1 MDMNLPAAE
10 NPPSSR
16 FLVGLAAG
24 AGIVLLLIAGFVLL
38 SRGPG
43 GAKGGGEA
51 PAQLPFGAAEQAYA
65 AQIRFSALQLSQ
77 ATNML
82 HQQFTYVVGSAS
94 NAGTRSVRGIEVTVE
109 FHDLIQQLVLRDTVR
124 VFPQAAGPLA
134 PGQERA
140 FQLTFEGVPSSWNQ
154 QAPSI
159 RVSGLDLQ

>member
-1 MDMNLPAAE
+1 MEMNLPAAE
-10 NPPSSR
+10 NPSSSR

-24 AGIVLLLIAGFVLL
+24 AGIVLLVIAGFVLL
-38 SRGPG
+38 SRSSG

-51 PAQLPFGAAEQAYA
+51 AQLSLGAAEQAYA

-82 HQQFTYVVGSAS
+82 HQQFTYVVGSVT
-94 NAGTRSVRGIEVTVE
+94 NAGTRSVRALEVTVE
-109 FHDLIQQLVLRDTVR
+109 FHDLIQQVVLRDTVR

-154 QAPSI
+154 QPPAI